1 MSALSELIKSFS
13 NGSRLEFDQGGFD
26 AWCVYFVRPDGSRTA
41 PKDIDYFRQL
51 QQLGDHWGR
60 ERLYADFVRIYDSTT
75 ASLDRPVL
83 DLIGELSAAY
93 GRDALRLE
101 ILLTTVYAGMLAEEN
116 KRHAVLKKRVKRLGM
131 YQVLMEQA
139 TPEFAAGFSRNRKA
153 VDIAVDCRERGF

>member
-60 ERLYADFVRIYDSTT
+60 ERLYADFVRIYDLTT
-75 ASLDRPVL
+75 AILDTRVL
-83 DLIGELSAAY
+83 DLISVLSAAY

-131 YQVLMEQA
+131 HQVLMEDI
-139 TPEFAAGFSRNRKA
+139 TPEVAATFSRKRRA
-153 VDIAVDCRERGF
+153 ADIGRDCLTRGF